1 MKRTY
6 KGQNRKQQALN
17 TKSRILQ
24 ATKNL
29 LISFNY
35 SEITLQQIALAAG
48 VSTPTIYAL
57 FKSKTGILKS
67 LLDSATEAEEF
78 SQMVIETK
86 SSITLTEKLAH
97 AAKMTKQV
105 YSAEKELIN
114 TLHGLTGISG
124 ELNQLQKELEER
136 RYSRQ
141 EETVKLFLQ
150 DSESCKQIDLK
161 TARDIFWALTSRNF
175 YHSLVVERQWK
186 PEDFEIF
193 LKQLLVKIFQK

>member
-6 KGQNRKQQALN
+6 QGQNRKLQALN
-17 TKSRILQ
+17 TKNRILQ

-29 LISFNY
+29 LISVNY
-35 SEITLQQIALAAG
+35 SEITLPQIALAAG

-78 SQMVIETK
+78 SQLVIETK
-86 SSITLTEKLAH
+86 SSVTLSEKLAH

-114 TLHGLTGISG
+114 ALQGLTGISE

-150 DSESCKQIDLK
+150 DSESCQQIDLK
-161 TARDIFWALTSRNF
+161 TARDIFWTLTSRSF
-175 YHSLVVERQWK
+175 YHSLVVDRQWK

-193 LKQLLVKIFQK
+193 LKQLLFKIFQK